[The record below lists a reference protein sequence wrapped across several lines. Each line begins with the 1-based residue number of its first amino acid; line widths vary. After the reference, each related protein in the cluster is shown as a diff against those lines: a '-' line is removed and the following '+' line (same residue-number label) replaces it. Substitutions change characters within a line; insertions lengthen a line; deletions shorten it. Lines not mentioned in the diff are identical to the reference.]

1 MTLLPTYQR
10 ITLYGESVLLCH
22 GDTLCIDDV
31 AYQQYRKSTSKMA
44 SVAISTSS
52 TKSAVKDR
60 RENSNT
66 Q

>member
-1 MTLLPTYQR
+1 MVSLF
-10 ITLYGESVLLCH
+10 LLCH

-31 AYQQYRKSTSKMA
+31 PYQQYRKKSASKMA
-44 SVAISTSS
+44 PVAISTSS

-60 RENSNT
+60 RENSST